1 MKRFMFSLIGA
12 SFMALLATPASS
24 AENVCGKRDDIV
36 LRLENGY
43 QEFNSAMG
51 MSTNGGLVELYTSD
65 KGTWTLML
73 TQPDGVSCLIAAG
86 ENWESLNGAKS
97 ASQSY

>member
-1 MKRFMFSLIGA
+1 MKRIMIALIGV
-12 SFMALLATPASS
+12 SFIALLATPAFS

-36 LRLENGY
+36 ARLESGY

-73 TQPDGVSCLIAAG
+73 SQPNGVSCLIAAG
-86 ENWESLNGAKS
+86 ENWESFNTPKS
-97 ASQSY
+97 ASQVY

>member
-1 MKRFMFSLIGA
+1 MKRFMIALIGA
-12 SFMALLATPASS
+12 SFTALLAAPGSS

-36 LRLENGY
+36 TRLENGY

-65 KGTWTLML
+65 NGTWTLML

-86 ENWESLNGAKS
+86 ENWESFNSPKS
-97 ASQSY
+97 ASQAF

>member
-1 MKRFMFSLIGA
+1 MKRFFFALIGA
-12 SFMALLATPASS
+12 SITALMAAPAYSE
-24 AENVCGKRDDIV
+24 ENVCGKRDDIV
-36 LRLENGY
+36 TRLENGY

-86 ENWESLNGAKS
+86 QNWESFEGMKP
-97 ASQSY
+97 ASQAF

>member
-1 MKRFMFSLIGA
+1 MKRFMFALIGV
-12 SFMALLATPASS
+12 SFAALLASPASS
-24 AENVCGKRDDIV
+24 EENVCGKRDDIV
-36 LRLENGY
+36 SRLENGY

-65 KGTWTLML
+65 NGTWTLML

-86 ENWESLNGAKS
+86 QNWESFNSPKS
-97 ASQSY
+97 ASQVF

>member
-1 MKRFMFSLIGA
+1 MKRFIFALIGA
-12 SFMALLATPASS
+12 SFTALLAAPASS
-24 AENVCGKRDDIV
+24 AESVCGNRDDIV
-36 LRLENGY
+36 SRLENGY

-73 TQPDGVSCLIAAG
+73 TQPDGISCLIAAG
-86 ENWESLNGAKS
+86 QNWESFSSPKS
-97 ASQSY
+97 ASQVF

>member
-1 MKRFMFSLIGA
+1 MKRFFFALIGA
-12 SFMALLATPASS
+12 SIVALLSAPAYSE
-24 AENVCGKRDDIV
+24 ENVCGKRDDIV
-36 LRLENGY
+36 SRLESGY

-51 MSTNGGLVELYTSD
+51 MSTNGGLVELYTSE

-86 ENWESLNGAKS
+86 QNWESFGGMKP
-97 ASQSY
+97 ASQAF